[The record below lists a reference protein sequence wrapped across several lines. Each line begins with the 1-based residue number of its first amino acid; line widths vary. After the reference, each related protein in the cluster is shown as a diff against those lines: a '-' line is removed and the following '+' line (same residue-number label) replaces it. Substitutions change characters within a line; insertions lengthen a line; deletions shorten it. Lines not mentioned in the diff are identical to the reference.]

1 MRHNQQQHL
10 PVLHHS
16 LKISPS
22 PWGTSEHFVLQI
34 KKPRYRP
41 INCLSWHLM
50 HWVSDP
56 NQAFSHPKVV
66 SGRWRKMDI
75 SGLWGF
81 FPTEGPFT
89 GHGYLAPV
97 CPSRELLRGPGG
109 TSGCQLCWQ
118 LMTYLCS
125 VNAAQVM
132 VLEWPRAAPSWTFL
146 VHPLSH
152 YTCSLRWTDHTSL

>member
-34 KKPRYRP
+34 KKPRYRA
-41 INCLSWHLM
+41 IKCLSWHLM

-56 NQAFSHPKVV
+56 NQEFSYPKIV
-66 SGRWRKMDI
+66 SGQWRKMDI

-81 FPTEGPFT
+81 FPTAGPFT
-89 GHGYLAPV
+89 GHGYPAAV
-97 CPSRELLRGPGG
+97 CPSRELLRGPGVPAVLTAHG
-109 TSGCQLCWQ
+109 LPVSSKCYPGHGVGVAHSSSQLDFSCASIISY
-118 LMTYLCS
+118 TY
-125 VNAAQVM
+125 
-132 VLEWPRAAPSWTFL
+132 
-146 VHPLSH
+146 
-152 YTCSLRWTDHTSL
+152 SLRWTDHTSL